1 MLARNPSIPPARLP
15 VYDPSSLKLPAVEQA
30 SLDVKPIDWRGL
42 PTRFMNPGEMEVLVA
57 LANSVRP
64 KTVIEFGVN
73 DGRTAKALMLNVKTI
88 ERYVGIDVP
97 QGYVTEKIVQ
107 RNEVPS
113 APGRLALDDPR
124 FRLLMARRGSHDLMI
139 DDLPKCDFAFID
151 GDHSRTGV
159 LRDNH
164 LAANRVRRGGMIVF
178 HDYHARGTVDVKDA
192 LEDLH
197 DAGIELKHVA
207 GTWLAFWKR

>member
-1 MLARNPSIPPARLP
+1 
-15 VYDPSSLKLPAVEQA
+15 
-30 SLDVKPIDWRGL
+30 
-42 PTRFMNPGEMEVLVA
+42 MNPGELEVLVA
-57 LANSVRP
+57 LARSVAP

-73 DGRTAKALMLNVKTI
+73 EGRTAKALLANVKSI

-124 FRLLMARRGSHDLMI
+124 FRLIVARRGSHDLDF
-139 DDLPKCDFAFID
+139 DDLPKADFAFID
-151 GDHSRTGV
+151 GDHSDAGVRT
-159 LRDNH
+159 DH
-164 LAANRVRRGGMIVF
+164 ALAMNRVRRGGMIVY
-178 HDYHARGTVDVKDA
+178 HDYHARGTVDVKEV
-192 LEDLH
+192 LEEKFVNGCD
-197 DAGIELKHVA
+197 LKHVA